1 MERCPNCRA
10 RWESGETCR
19 RCGMDLAP
27 LLACERAAESLVAL
41 AIADLADGRTAAAID
56 SLTRAQGL
64 VADPLVGHLR
74 AFAETLALRPLRSGY
89 PPLGSQRPWHG
100 PS

>member
-27 LLACERAAESLVAL
+27 LLAVERAAELLITRAL
-41 AIADLADGRTAAAID
+41 AALAAGEETDASDA
-56 SLTRAQGL
+56 LTRAQGL
-64 VADPLVGHLR
+64 VADPLIGHLK
-74 AFAETLALRPLRSGY
+74 AFAEALTRRPPRPGY
-89 PPLGSQRPWHG
+89 PPLASPRPWHG
-100 PS
+100 PG

>member
-19 RCGMDLAP
+19 RCGMDLVP
-27 LLACERAAESLVAL
+27 LLACERAAESLMTRAL
-41 AIADLADGRTAAAID
+41 AALAAGRVTDAID
-56 SLTRAQGL
+56 SLSQAQGL
-64 VADPLVGHLR
+64 IPDPLIGHLK

-89 PPLGSQRPWHG
+89 PPLGFQRPWHG

>member
-27 LLACERAAESLVAL
+27 LLACEQAAESLVTRAL
-41 AIADLADGRTAAAID
+41 AAMAAGQVDVAID
-56 SLTRAQGL
+56 SLSQAQGL
-64 VADPLVGHLR
+64 IADPLIGHLK
-74 AFAETLALRPLRSGY
+74 AFAETLRPPRSPF
-89 PPLGSQRPWHG
+89 PPLGVRRPWHG
-100 PS
+100 PG